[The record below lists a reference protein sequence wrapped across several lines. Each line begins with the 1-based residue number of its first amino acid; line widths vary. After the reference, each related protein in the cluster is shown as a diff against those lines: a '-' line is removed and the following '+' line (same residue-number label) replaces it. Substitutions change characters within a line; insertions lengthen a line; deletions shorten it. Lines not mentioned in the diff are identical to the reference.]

1 MFFFLMIRRPPRS
14 TRTDTLFPY
23 TTLFRSLDH
32 DREDRGPSRRPGLGA
47 TLIACLGPLDLER
60 TVRRPHHAGDLNR
73 HGPFADIGERIG
85 AARIVAEELAAA
97 LGREIIGFEPVLA
110 HQHRIER
117 APANVREIG
126 RAYV

>member
-1 MFFFLMIRRPPRS
+1 MTRRPRRA
-14 TRTDTLFPY
+14 TRTDTLCPY
-23 TTLFRSLDH
+23 TTLFRS
-32 DREDRGPSRRPGLGA
+32 
-47 TLIACLGPLDLER
+47 LER

-117 APANVREIG
+117 EIG
-126 RAYV
+126 RAHVCTPVTNAHLVCRLLLAK